1 MRSRS
6 PSIFARM
13 SSKVAPADSPPQTKA
28 AAPAASKE
36 LIHRVKEFKQK
47 NKQAEKPPIQFQVF
61 ASMRFNANG
70 PVAEAR
76 LLKEALAERGVQMHI
91 IDVRVGQSIT
101 VKIFETL
108 EKCDA
113 MIAFGSKD

>member
-13 SSKVAPADSPPQTKA
+13 ASKVAPADSPPQKA

-36 LIHRVKEFKQK
+36 LIHRVKEVKQK

-91 IDVRVGQSIT
+91 IGQSIT
-101 VKIFETL
+101 VKVFETL